1 MKYLSGKFVI
11 PQAETGEK
19 NAKEMKNEKRN
30 VRLTA
35 IVITINR
42 NGIRR
47 MITRTSRILDGILMK
62 ECPSKYL
69 EIERENRLSKI
80 NAIEND

>member
-1 MKYLSGKFVI
+1 
-11 PQAETGEK
+11 
-19 NAKEMKNEKRN
+19 MKNGKGN

-69 EIERENRLSKI
+69 QIEREIGYRRSMQLRTIKD
-80 NAIEND
+80 AYD